1 MSDSVARRIAVQAAA
16 MLVITLMLVGLG
28 TGFLLHTQRVEAL
41 NKTLLAAAHTA
52 ASAAGDRGS
61 KPDSHREVKIEHS
74 RSPVDVWLVRRD
86 DPRVPREAVAKAL
99 DTDRP
104 VFEDVDDE
112 RFVVLPFEIKEK
124 RHKHDDDEDDHDD
137 HHRLAAASAP
147 RITVRE
153 SVGPFALVYG
163 VLSLLAA
170 AVATLALRRVVH
182 TAFRPLE
189 RTRREADRV
198 MALGQGQRLTEA
210 GPIEIRSLIVAI
222 NDLLGRLDDAYQAQS
237 RFTAEAAHELRT
249 PVTVMLGE
257 LDVALRGERGEQ
269 DWRGLLVSVREEVA
283 RLGQLVE
290 GLTALARI
298 DAGQTDRSREL
309 MRAVE
314 VANKALA
321 AEAKTLKAA
330 GCSARLVIDDD
341 PELEAHRALL
351 EVALAN
357 LLRNAARHAPHSE
370 VVVRVSQHGEHVVFD
385 VDDAGPGVPPEQREA
400 LFDRFART
408 GEARTRDRSGLGL
421 GLPIA
426 REVARRH
433 GGDCVLDASPLGGL
447 RARLSVRT
455 KELTNT

>member
-1 MSDSVARRIAVQAAA
+1 
-16 MLVITLMLVGLG
+16 MLVITLVLVGLG
-28 TGFLLHTQRVEAL
+28 TGLLLHTQRVEAL
-41 NKTLLAAAHTA
+41 DKTLLAAAHTA
-52 ASAAGDRGS
+52 ASAGGDRGS
-61 KPDSHREVKIEHS
+61 VSDSHRKVEVEHS
-74 RSPVDVWLVRRD
+74 RSPVEVWLVRRD
-86 DPRVPREAVAKAL
+86 DPRAPREAVAKAL

-104 VFEDVDDE
+104 VFADVDDE
-112 RFVVLPFEIKEK
+112 RFVVLPFEVKTK
-124 RHKHDDDEDDHDD
+124 RRKHDDGDEDDHDD
-137 HHRLAAASAP
+137 HHQVAAASAP
-147 RITVRE
+147 RVTVRE

-163 VLSLLAA
+163 LLSLLAA
-170 AVATLALRRVVH
+170 VMASLALTRVVH
-182 TAFRPLE
+182 SAFRPLE
-189 RTRREADRV
+189 RTRHEADRV

-222 NDLLGRLDDAYQAQS
+222 NELLGRLDDAYQAQS

-257 LDVALRGERGEQ
+257 LDVALRGARGEQ

-309 MRAVE
+309 MRAAE

-321 AEAKTLKAA
+321 SEAKTLKAA
-330 GCSARLVIDDD
+330 GCAARLVIDDD
-341 PELEAHRALL
+341 PELQAHRALL

-357 LLRNAARHAPHSE
+357 LLRNAARHAPQSE
-370 VVVRVSQHGEHVVFD
+370 VVVRVSQHGEHAVFD
-385 VDDAGPGVPPEQREA
+385 VDDGGPGVPPEQREA

-433 GGDCVLDASPLGGL
+433 GGDCVLDTSSLGGL

-455 KELTNT
+455 KELTDT